1 MMIGI
6 RFKIPNEYNCFLK
19 QILENMNTQN
29 GVWFIKTDDIIKSDG
44 AYLFA
49 KESYID
55 KEFKSIIG
63 DNNYYLIFA
72 DIECYLNHNFTN
84 IYNYQDFLNS
94 DCYLLIIIVDN
105 VFVDIY
111 AKSKDIIN
119 KLKENAMK
127 YNFSDI
133 KIISDLKDKRNTF
146 FI

>member
-49 KESYID
+49 KESYMD

-63 DNNYYLIFA
+63 DNNYYLRPLTKSVFQTGFVNR
-72 DIECYLNHNFTN
+72 LFLFT
-84 IYNYQDFLNS
+84 IL
-94 DCYLLIIIVDN
+94 
-105 VFVDIY
+105 
-111 AKSKDIIN
+111 
-119 KLKENAMK
+119 
-127 YNFSDI
+127 DI
-133 KIISDLKDKRNTF
+133 KKSIFRVLIPKNTHF
-146 FI
+146 FTVVSHFHKS